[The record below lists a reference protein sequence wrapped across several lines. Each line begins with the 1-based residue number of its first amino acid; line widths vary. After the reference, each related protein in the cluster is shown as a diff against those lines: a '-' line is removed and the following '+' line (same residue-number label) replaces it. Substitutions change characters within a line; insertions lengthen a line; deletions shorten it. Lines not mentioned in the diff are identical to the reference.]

1 MISPSKELAPT
12 GGLSNLQIELLKL
25 YANNVSNETLHDI
38 KLLLSN
44 YFAEKATQAMDK
56 VWEEKGLTAQ
66 DMVDWTHEHHRRKD
80 RS

>member
-1 MISPSKELAPT
+1 MISQSKESAPPSS
-12 GGLSNLQIELLKL
+12 LSNLQIELLKL
-25 YANNVSNETLHDI
+25 YANNVSDETLHDI

-44 YFAEKATQAMDK
+44 YFADKATRAMDK

-66 DMVDWTHEHHRRKD
+66 DMIDWTHEHHRRKD